1 MTTLTLDIPTDEP
14 VIRFER
20 FVAAPPELVFR
31 AMTEPAHLR
40 NWWGPRAGEM
50 TTCEVD
56 LRVGG
61 GYRFVLALGGHE
73 AAFHGTYR
81 EIDPPRRVVQTF
93 VFEGAPDHE
102 AVETMVLEPVEGG
115 TLLRGETRHASI
127 AARDGHVAS
136 GMEGGMRETYERLD
150 ELLAGRHTPA

>member
-31 AMTEPAHLR
+31 AMTEPEHLR
-40 NWWGPRAGEM
+40 NWWGPRQGEM

-61 GYRFVLALGGHE
+61 GYRFVLSSGGHE
-73 AAFHGTYR
+73 AGFRGTYR
-81 EIDPPRRVVQTF
+81 ELDPPRRVVQTF
-93 VFEGAPDHE
+93 VYEAMPDHE

-115 TLLRGETRHASI
+115 TLLRGETRHDSI
-127 AARDGHVAS
+127 ASRDGHVAS

-150 ELLAGRHTPA
+150 ELVAELRTPA